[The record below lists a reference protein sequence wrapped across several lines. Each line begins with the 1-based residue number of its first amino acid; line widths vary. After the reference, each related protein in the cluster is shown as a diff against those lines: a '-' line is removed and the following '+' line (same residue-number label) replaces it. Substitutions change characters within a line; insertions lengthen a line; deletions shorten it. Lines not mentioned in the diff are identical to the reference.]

1 MKVLSKMLKIIGG
14 ALIFV
19 GIVGGIL
26 GSFDFVLVMRGI
38 ELPLLDPFGAVACV
52 TIGLILF
59 LLGHVL
65 TKKFGDIDVIPTE
78 NPILNMGDLS
88 FIVKSLK
95 KTKRRNLM
103 MGIFLSLFGLS
114 MILLGLLSNEGK
126 GVTIGLSIFGT
137 ICLLIGMFSFSQYAK
152 LINIESSE
160 IYQLIMFTPQKI
172 TGLTGQIFR
181 SGFGKVG
188 QAVNASIIVDKK
200 TKCILTVSENDI
212 ELLRQYLLKHNPNL
226 IFAASNATLL
236 VTKLIPLRGDS

>member
-38 ELPLLDPFGAVACV
+38 ELPLLDTFGAVACV

-181 SGFGKVG
+181 KS
-188 QAVNASIIVDKK
+188 DK
-200 TKCILTVSENDI
+200 
-212 ELLRQYLLKHNPNL
+212 LLMHQ
-226 IFAASNATLL
+226 
-236 VTKLIPLRGDS
+236 

>member
-38 ELPLLDPFGAVACV
+38 ELPLLDPIGAVACV
-52 TIGLILF
+52 VIGLILF
-59 LLGHVL
+59 LLGHVF
-65 TKKFGDIDVIPTE
+65 TKKFGDIDIIPTE
-78 NPILNMGDLS
+78 NPTLNMGDLS

-137 ICLLIGMFSFSQYAK
+137 ICLLIGMFSFAQYAK

-200 TKCILTVSENDI
+200 TKCILSVSENDL

-226 IFAASNATLL
+226 IFDKSTQQ
-236 VTKLIPLRGDS
+236 T

>member
-1 MKVLSKMLKIIGG
+1 MKVFSKILKIIGS
-14 ALIFV
+14 AFIFV

-26 GSFDFVLVMRGI
+26 GTFDFVLVMRGI
-38 ELPLLDPFGAVACV
+38 ELPLLDPIGAIACV
-52 TIGLILF
+52 VIGLIIF
-59 LLGHVL
+59 ILGHVL
-65 TKKFGDIDVIPTE
+65 TKKFGDIDVISTE
-78 NPILNMGDLS
+78 NPTLNMGDLS
-88 FIVKSLK
+88 FIVQSLK
-95 KTKRRNLM
+95 KTKRRNLI

-137 ICLLIGMFSFSQYAK
+137 ICLLIGMFSFAQYGK

-188 QAVNASIIVDKK
+188 QAVNASIIIDKK
-200 TKCILTVSENDI
+200 TKCVLSVSENDL

-226 IFAASNATLL
+226 IFDKSTQQ
-236 VTKLIPLRGDS
+236 T

>member
-38 ELPLLDPFGAVACV
+38 ELPLLDTFGAVACV

-200 TKCILTVSENDI
+200 TKCILSVSENDL

-226 IFAASNATLL
+226 IFDKSTHQ
-236 VTKLIPLRGDS
+236 T

>member
-1 MKVLSKMLKIIGG
+1 MKVLSKMLKIIGS

-38 ELPLLDPFGAVACV
+38 ELPLLDPIGAIACV
-52 TIGLILF
+52 VIGLILF
-59 LLGHVL
+59 LLGQVL

-88 FIVKSLK
+88 FIVQSLK
-95 KTKRRNLM
+95 KTKRRNLT

-114 MILLGLLSNEGK
+114 MILLGLLSNEGT

-188 QAVNASIIVDKK
+188 QAVNASIIIDKK
-200 TKCILTVSENDI
+200 TKCVLSVSENDL

-226 IFAASNATLL
+226 IFNKSTQQ
-236 VTKLIPLRGDS
+236 T

>member
-226 IFAASNATLL
+226 IFDKSTHQ
-236 VTKLIPLRGDS
+236 T

>member
-1 MKVLSKMLKIIGG
+1 MKVFSKILKIIGS
-14 ALIFV
+14 AFIFV

-26 GSFDFVLVMRGI
+26 GTFDFVLVMRGI
-38 ELPLLDPFGAVACV
+38 ELPLLDPIGAIACV
-52 TIGLILF
+52 VIGLIIF
-59 LLGHVL
+59 ILGHVL
-65 TKKFGDIDVIPTE
+65 TKKFGDIDVISTE
-78 NPILNMGDLS
+78 NPTLNMGDLS
-88 FIVKSLK
+88 FIVQSLK
-95 KTKRRNLM
+95 KTKRRNLI

-200 TKCILTVSENDI
+200 TKCVLSVSENDL

-226 IFAASNATLL
+226 IFDKSTQQ
-236 VTKLIPLRGDS
+236 T

>member
-1 MKVLSKMLKIIGG
+1 MKVLSKMLKIIGS

-19 GIVGGIL
+19 GIAGGIL

-38 ELPLLDPFGAVACV
+38 ELPLLDPIGAIACV
-52 TIGLILF
+52 VIGLILF

-88 FIVKSLK
+88 FIVQSLK

-160 IYQLIMFTPQKI
+160 IYQLIMFTPQTI

-200 TKCILTVSENDI
+200 TKCILSVSENDL

-226 IFAASNATLL
+226 IFDKSTQQ
-236 VTKLIPLRGDS
+236 T

>member
-38 ELPLLDPFGAVACV
+38 ELPLLAPFGAIACV

-200 TKCILTVSENDI
+200 TKCILSVSENDL

-226 IFAASNATLL
+226 IFDKSTHQ
-236 VTKLIPLRGDS
+236 T